1 MILPVDVTLLV
12 LVAALL
18 HAAWNALVKSSPD
31 KLLDMVTIIF
41 VPGVLAF
48 IALPFVPLP
57 DRASWPWLATSV
69 GIHTLYYLAVVGAY
83 RHGDLSHVYPLMRGS
98 APVLVALA
106 SLGGLVDQLSGNMW
120 AGVLLISLGIIAPPL
135 SGRGAVGFPRRST
148 QIAAAN
154 AVIIASYTLIDGV
167 GTRLSGNAISYGQ
180 WLFFLSAIP
189 FTMFALAWRGRAAV
203 SSYLRKRW
211 TMGLIGGG
219 MSMASY
225 LIVLWAMTKAPVAAV
240 AALRETSVVFAAIIG
255 CYMLREGLG
264 ALRIAGA
271 VVVLAGIVVLR
282 L

>member
-18 HAAWNALVKSSPD
+18 HASWNALVKSSPD
-31 KLLDMVTIIF
+31 KFLDMVTIIL

-48 IALPFVPLP
+48 ITLPFLPLP
-57 DRASWPWLATSV
+57 ERASWPWLATSV
-69 GIHTLYYLAVVGAY
+69 AIHALYYVAVVGVY
-83 RHGDLSHVYPLMRGS
+83 RHGDLSHVYPLMRGC

-106 SLGGLVDQLSGNMW
+106 SLGGLVDRLSANMW
-120 AGVLLISLGIIAPPL
+120 MGVLLISIGIIAPAL
-135 SGRGAVGFPRRST
+135 IGRGGLGVPRKST

-154 AVIIASYTLIDGV
+154 AVIIASYTLVDGV

-180 WLFFLSAIP
+180 WLFFLDAVP
-189 FTMFALAWRGRAAV
+189 FTIFALAWRGREEV
-203 SSYLRKRW
+203 GGYLRKRW
-211 TMGLIGGG
+211 AMGLIGGS

-240 AALRETSVVFAAIIG
+240 AALRETSVVFAAFIG

-271 VVVLAGIVVLR
+271 GLVLAGVVALR

>member
-1 MILPVDVTLLV
+1 MRWSNRV
-12 LVAALL
+12 
-18 HAAWNALVKSSPD
+18 PD

-154 AVIIASYTLIDGV
+154 AVIIAGYTLIDGV

-255 CYMLREGLG
+255 CYMLREGTRRTAHRRRG
-264 ALRIAGA
+264 RRAGRHCGPAALAPSR
-271 VVVLAGIVVLR
+271 LFCMQLR
-282 L
+282 